1 MEFVDGYISEI
12 SVSIPWKSLLNDSSF
27 VEVKGLAF
35 TVQPKQRAESGMHLL
50 GILIST
56 IGIAVQF

>member
-1 MEFVDGYISEI
+1 MDGYISEI

-35 TVQPKQRAESGMHLL
+35 TVQPKQRAESGMHFHEYTSNYQKFVLSL
-50 GILIST
+50 F
-56 IGIAVQF
+56 QN